1 MCAQLLCLTY
11 PMIGNYGV
19 PDLDSRDDIG
29 LPTFFESE
37 KIHAT
42 ALIVAEYSHDACH
55 WNLTHTLS
63 DWLKQHNVPGI
74 YGIDTRALTKHIR
87 EQGAMLG
94 KIVPAGAAESS
105 VPQVQPA
112 PLRLPLPPLPA
123 PTARSTARPP
133 LPGCLSLARAAA
145 SPRPAAPLSP
155 SCRRSLLSPPLL
167 SPLHPASLSLRC
179 PTPPL
184 AGLRRQVN
192 PNDLNLVA
200 EVSLKEPRL
209 FVSHAPPRQGK
220 DGKRMRIL
228 AIDCGIKANIIRYFM
243 SMGVELLLVPWDY
256 DFSGEAVDA
265 PLPLRRHAAVAASLP
280 TL

>member
-112 PLRLPLPPLPA
+112 PLRLPLPRCPLPQPA
-123 PTARSTARPP
+123 P
-133 LPGCLSLARAAA
+133 LPGRLSRA
-145 SPRPAAPLSP
+145 
-155 SCRRSLLSPPLL
+155 
-167 SPLHPASLSLRC
+167 ASLSR
-179 PTPPL
+179 
-184 AGLRRQVN
+184 AR
-192 PNDLNLVA
+192 
-200 EVSLKEPRL
+200 
-209 FVSHAPPRQGK
+209 
-220 DGKRMRIL
+220 
-228 AIDCGIKANIIRYFM
+228 
-243 SMGVELLLVPWDY
+243 
-256 DFSGEAVDA
+256 
-265 PLPLRRHAAVAASLP
+265 LPLLALPPPSLLPVADRS
-280 TL
+280 